1 MKWSHIYLFLTAVS
15 ICNYQIEAAGVPRID
30 GYKRGELRTEL
41 TRLILQGGKTEE
53 IRKIADKID
62 FNSWDRDGRT
72 GLYYILFHH
81 GREQVLKFL
90 LDATHVNF
98 NMQDIQGRTA
108 LIWAVGENME
118 EAVKILLQRPDLN
131 VNLKDENGD
140 TALHRA
146 IFFGYDNIVK
156 LLLKAPDV
164 DINAQNKRGQT
175 ALLSAVGVCHTSVTS
190 DRKINIIKLLLEVPG
205 INVNLPNNEGTT
217 ALMETS
223 RRSAF
228 NAAELLLEMPGIKIN
243 SYNKDGATAYSLT
256 NWQWSKFVL
265 RKKIDSLM
273 QKGFRAISAAAKAS
287 TDAARNNEIE
297 TLRSVIDQI
306 GVDEVDSEFTDKAI
320 TEHFLRGN
328 PDGLETN
335 AQLVGNTF
343 LHKAFEFNR
352 IGIATELLRISH
364 DPQSLLT
371 ARNKKGQI
379 PLELVSPTSE
389 IFNLCMDLAFAQA
402 SSQLDNPADTDEIE
416 SAPQLRTD
424 SVSTNTTEQLL
435 TEKSCANCAKKS
447 CINLC
452 GRCKK
457 VYYCSADCQKAH
469 WNVHKRCCKAA

>member
-1 MKWSHIYLFLTAVS
+1 MKWSHIYLFLTAIS

-41 TRLILQGGKTEE
+41 TRLILQGGNPEE
-53 IRKIADKID
+53 IRKVADKID

-90 LDATHVNF
+90 LDVTHVNF

-156 LLLKAPDV
+156 LLLKAPGF

-175 ALLSAVGVCHTSVTS
+175 ALLSAAGVCHTSVTS

-205 INVNLPNNEGTT
+205 INVNLPDNQGTT

-223 RRSAF
+223 RRSEF
-228 NAAELLLEMPGIKIN
+228 QSAELLLEMPGIKIN
-243 SYNKDGATAYSLT
+243 AYNKDGATAYSLT

-273 QKGFRAISAAAKAS
+273 SKGFQAIKN
-287 TDAARNNEIE
+287 DDIV
-297 TLRSVIDQI
+297 TLKSIIDQI

-320 TEHFLRGN
+320 TKHFLWEN

-352 IGIATELLRISH
+352 MAIATELLRISH

-389 IFNLCMDLAFAQA
+389 IFNLCMDLAFAQT
-402 SSQLDNPADTDEIE
+402 SSQLDNPADTDKIE

-435 TEKSCANCAKKS
+435 SEKSCANCAKKS

-457 VYYCSADCQKAH
+457 VYYCSVECQKEH
-469 WNVHKRCCKAA
+469 WKTHKTCCKAE